1 MKYTQRNKEKFNQI
15 EGTFGQKNR
24 AKNIK
29 NNQELRK
36 SNRIA
41 KGDKKNPKRALTRIA
56 NDEYVLSGG
65 KLKDSKT
72 YKGSAKIFSGR

>member
-1 MKYTQRNKEKFNQI
+1 MKYTKRNKESFNQI

-41 KGDKKNPKRALTRIA
+41 KGDIKNPKRALTRIA
-56 NDEYVLSGG
+56 NDEYKIAKG
-65 KLKDSKT
+65 
-72 YKGSAKIFSGR
+72 YKGSANIVGTK